1 MNNSMNPN
9 PEPYMLLFEDIL
21 NDPLMN
27 NKKDQH
33 DSNVIIEC
41 YKDTYALKELQTYKS

>member
-1 MNNSMNPN
+1 MNNSINSN

-27 NKKDQH
+27 KKDRD
-33 DSNVIIEC
+33 DSNVINEC
-41 YKDTYALKELQTYKS
+41 YKDTYALKELQTYKY